1 MDFKIINNKGV
12 YEVCGDFTNTNTDV
26 VADYFNN
33 LLDTY
38 YEIVICLNKV
48 SDIDTTALNVM
59 QCIANKAKKRS
70 KILFVLGKENKSIKG
85 IFNKANLINIFRN
98 DYNH

>member
-1 MDFKIINNKGV
+1 MNFQIINNKGV
-12 YEVCGDFTNTNTDV
+12 FEVCGDFTNTNTDE
-26 VADYFNN
+26 VANYFDN

-38 YEIVICLNKV
+38 YEIVICLKKV
-48 SDIDTTALNVM
+48 KQIDESALSVM

-85 IFNKANLINIFRN
+85 IFNKANLTSIFRN